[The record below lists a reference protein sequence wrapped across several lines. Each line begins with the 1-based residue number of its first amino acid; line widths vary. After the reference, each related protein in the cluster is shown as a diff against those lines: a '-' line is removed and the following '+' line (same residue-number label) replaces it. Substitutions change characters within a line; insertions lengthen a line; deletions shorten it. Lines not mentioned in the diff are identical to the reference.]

1 MAARCTAALWISHEE
16 LFMTVAFKIK
26 VDGLV
31 DAITIRKIE
40 YPPPPGLLQSWELA
54 RNCPQNPDVKEL
66 RGQNLENKGFAHRII
81 RSMLTAFA
89 LTMI

>member
-40 YPPPPGLLQSWELA
+40 YPPPP
-54 RNCPQNPDVKEL
+54 
-66 RGQNLENKGFAHRII
+66 
-81 RSMLTAFA
+81 RSTAIMGISKKLSA
-89 LTMI
+89 KSGCQRT